1 MFALDAKTD
10 RLAALAEAWLELM
23 RQGRCREAWQVSDEA
38 QRVRQGLNCSG
49 WPRHLQFI
57 WNGESFAGK
66 RVLIRCYHGL
76 GDTIQYVRFV
86 QDVREGARSVV
97 LWVQPHLI
105 PLLKE
110 VPGIDVLLPLT
121 DGSPPID
128 YDVDIELGEL
138 LHALRVDLSSMPS
151 RVPYLYANP
160 LPLRTGAR
168 PAIGVVWKAGEW
180 NASRSIPC
188 ELLASLGELSGID
201 WWVLQRGPALAEWRH
216 AFGRLPAISDI
227 LDEARVLR
235 GLDLLI
241 TVDTASAHLAG
252 ALAVPVWTLL
262 PQRADWRWLQ
272 SGETTPWY
280 PTMRLFR
287 QSRAGEW
294 EDVVARVMV
303 ELEQFLD
310 ERAVANS
317 RKA

>member
-1 MFALDAKTD
+1 MDAITD

-57 WNGESFAGK
+57 WNGESLAGK

-76 GDTIQYVRFV
+76 GDTIQFVRFV
-86 QDVREGARSVV
+86 QDVREMARSVV

-121 DGSPPID
+121 DGAPPVD

-138 LHALRVDLSSMPS
+138 LHALRVDLLSMPP
-151 RVPYLYANP
+151 RVPYLHANP
-160 LPLRTGAR
+160 RPLRSGTR

-188 ELLASLGELSGID
+188 ELLAPFGELSGID
-201 WWVLQRGPALAEWRH
+201 WWVLQRGPAVAEWRH
-216 AFGRLPAISDI
+216 AFGRLPEITDI
-227 LDEARVLR
+227 LQEARVLR
-235 GLDLLI
+235 GLDLVI
-241 TVDTASAHLAG
+241 TVDTASTHLAG
-252 ALAVPVWTLL
+252 ALGVPVWTLL

-287 QSRAGEW
+287 QSRAGVW
-294 EDVVARVMV
+294 EDVLARVRV
-303 ELEQFLD
+303 ELKRFLD
-310 ERAVANS
+310 ERAVVDS